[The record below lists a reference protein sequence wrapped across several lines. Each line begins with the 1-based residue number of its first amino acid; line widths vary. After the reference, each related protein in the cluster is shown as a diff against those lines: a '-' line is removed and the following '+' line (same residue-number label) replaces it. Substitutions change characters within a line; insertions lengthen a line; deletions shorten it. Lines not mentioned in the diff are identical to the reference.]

1 MKNLKV
7 ILITIL
13 SIFLCGLVAVFL
25 RSNNTEV
32 KQEVNQKVNQKIYSQ
47 SSVGEDLVYFNDK
60 VNEESRELTRKS
72 IALATHKCILI
83 VNQIKFANKISFEKE
98 ISRIDSIYTVLELKR
113 NNLSK
118 ADYILH
124 TSYKD
129 TVYVDLGNFH
139 YIDSI
144 KCIRYSQMLS
154 RVPHIDTLEVK
165 TEDQR
170 KRIEDQRKKEL
181 EKLNKSCK

>member
-1 MKNLKV
+1 MKRDKIILTVLLV
-7 ILITIL
+7 ISLGGLATIYFKND
-13 SIFLCGLVAVFL
+13 SA
-25 RSNNTEV
+25 EV
-32 KQEVNQKVNQKIYSQ
+32 TQKIYSEN
-47 SSVGEDLVYFNDK
+47 SVGEDSVYFNDK
-60 VNEESRELTRKS
+60 INEESRELTRKS

-144 KCIRYSQMLS
+144 KCIRYNQML
-154 RVPHIDTLEVK
+154 RRMPHIDALGIKVEN
-165 TEDQR
+165 QR
-170 KRIEDQRKKEL
+170 KRIENQRKEEL
-181 EKLNKSCK
+181 ERLNKSCR